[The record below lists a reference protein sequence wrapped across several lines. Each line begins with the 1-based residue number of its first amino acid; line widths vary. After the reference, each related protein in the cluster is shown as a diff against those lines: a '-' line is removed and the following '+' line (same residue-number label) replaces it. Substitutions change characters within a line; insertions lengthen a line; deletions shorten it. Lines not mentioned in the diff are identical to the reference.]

1 MEGFMGLCFM
11 KRIKIAFGLYLNM
24 SSGCTNW
31 SIGVPS
37 ATLNVGEGKVQ
48 RHYWHFGFWNFIKT
62 KNR

>member
-1 MEGFMGLCFM
+1 M